1 MQPSH
6 APKGEVPPALRR
18 MKRRKALRKLG
29 CRLATTMAAVA
40 LATGVAAAGPPA
52 DSEAARV
59 AADTVRDR
67 GLPCAEPISAQRD
80 QGQAKPDEAV
90 WILKCADG
98 RYRVRFMGEMPP
110 KIERLQ

>member
-6 APKGEVPPALRR
+6 APKGDVSLALRQMMR
-18 MKRRKALRKLG
+18 TKALG
-29 CRLATTMAAVA
+29 CRLVPTMAAVA
-40 LATGVAAAGPPA
+40 LAAGVAVAGPPA

-59 AADTVRDR
+59 AAETVRDR
-67 GLPCAEPISAQRD
+67 GLPCAEPVSAQRD

-90 WILKCADG
+90 WILVCGDG
-98 RYRVRFMGEMPP
+98 RYRVQYMGEMPP